1 MGFITVQLSPEGQQ
15 SADDDES
22 RDMQTSEDGQQKL
35 LGRLESMEL
44 QELKVELRQ
53 VESRCCRTPKAC
65 AADMATV
72 RAAVDGTMLEAKQ
85 MRPIF

>member
-1 MGFITVQLSPEGQQ
+1 
-15 SADDDES
+15 
-22 RDMQTSEDGQQKL
+22 
-35 LGRLESMEL
+35 MEL